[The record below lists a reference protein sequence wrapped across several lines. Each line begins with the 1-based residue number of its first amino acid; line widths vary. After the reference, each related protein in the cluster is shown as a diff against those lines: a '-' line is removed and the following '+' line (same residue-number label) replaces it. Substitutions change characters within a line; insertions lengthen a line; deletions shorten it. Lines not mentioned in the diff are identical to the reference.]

1 MSQPQN
7 LIPRNAFYDQDE
19 RRRDSRVLSYGAS
32 WQQPPWT
39 DSSHVI
45 ELMWFGV
52 THELVAYFITY
63 DWSRLAPGALNRDAA
78 IATGLELA
86 VDSGSGVGRMLGDE
100 DLATSEIDVE
110 VLATLGSDLECH
122 ELLWGWRWW
131 QHHADGL
138 AHVRERI
145 AKRAS

>member
-1 MSQPQN
+1 MTAPTGT
-7 LIPRNAFYDQDE
+7 IPREEFYQQDE
-19 RRRDSRVLSYGAS
+19 RRGHSHVLSFGSA

-39 DSSHVI
+39 DSGHVI
-45 ELMWFGV
+45 ELMWFGA

-63 DWSRLAPGALNRDAA
+63 DWDRLAPGKLTRDVVLSE
-78 IATGLELA
+78 GLELGA
-86 VDSGSGVGRMLGDE
+86 DSGYGVGRVLGDQ

-131 QHHADGL
+131 QHHEDGL
-138 AHVRERI
+138 AHVRKRI
-145 AKRAS
+145 KSRTD